1 MGGIGSGRRPGFPTT
16 LDDLRAVD
24 LRYLRRHGLVRAG
37 YSGSLRWSRG
47 GRETG
52 SIGLRCSGD
61 AITLSYRASSWRGAD
76 PEDVE
81 ERVPLVR
88 TAQPFGGGRPWFA
101 CPRCGRRCAVLY
113 GGRRFRCRRCVA
125 VPYASQNEAV
135 HDRLLRRAQ
144 AVRERLGGGE
154 YASLGMPF
162 PAKPK
167 RMRWTTYRRL
177 REASERCRRCSLLA
191 AARRFDLLRDEL
203 DDMNLR

>member
-1 MGGIGSGRRPGFPTT
+1 
-16 LDDLRAVD
+16 
-24 LRYLRRHGLVRAG
+24 
-37 YSGSLRWSRG
+37 
-47 GRETG
+47 
-52 SIGLRCSGD
+52 
-61 AITLSYRASSWRGAD
+61 
-76 PEDVE
+76 
-81 ERVPLVR
+81 
-88 TAQPFGGGRPWFA
+88 
-101 CPRCGRRCAVLY
+101 VLY

-177 REASERCRRCSLLA
+177 REVSERCRRCSLLA

-203 DDMNLR
+203 DDMNLDSRPSALPLPLPCQSIRDLSLRVPPMVAVCCSPGGR